1 MREVGS
7 VLAAFILLCASA
19 VLGIYVRPR
28 LPERHR
34 TRETTELMQITIG
47 LLVTFAALVL
57 GLLTATVKQRYDDT
71 AQDRQEYALQLTM
84 LDRCL
89 GDYGPEAASIRADIQ
104 SYTAAVIASTWPDES
119 PPTGVRYPN
128 TTSMPRIGASPV
140 LGDLISRVGT
150 EITRLTPASA
160 PQNRMLDLCLQRYRD
175 VVQARLGVVE
185 DARTRLIEPFYV
197 VLMFWLMIIFGCFG
211 LIAPRTS
218 LSVIVIVLC
227 AISLSSVIFVIL
239 DLSRPYQ
246 GYFAIT
252 STTMRTA
259 LDNML
264 NAAH

>member
-1 MREVGS
+1 LRESLS
-7 VLAAFILLCASA
+7 VLAAFVLLCASA
-19 VLGIYVRPR
+19 LLGIYVRPR
-28 LPERHR
+28 LAEHHR
-34 TRETTELMQITIG
+34 NRETTELMQITIG

-71 AQDRQEYALQLTM
+71 GQDRQEYALQLTT

-89 GDYGPEAASIRADIQ
+89 GDYGPEAASARADIRG
-104 SYTAAVIASTWPDES
+104 YTAGVIASTWPGES
-119 PPTGVRYPN
+119 PPTGVQYPD
-128 TTSMPRIGASPV
+128 TASMPRTGASPV
-140 LGDLISRVGT
+140 LGELMSRIGTGISR
-150 EITRLTPASA
+150 LAPASA
-160 PQNRMLDLCLQRYRD
+160 GQARMLDLCLQRYRD
-175 VVQARLGVVE
+175 VVTARLGVIE

-246 GYFAIT
+246 GYFAI
-252 STTMRTA
+252 SSATMRAA
-259 LDNML
+259 LDNMV